1 MSLPARLRGVNVGG
15 HGRLPMAEL
24 RALLERLGHQDVA
37 TYLQSGQAI
46 FTTEEDDEDALAGRI
61 RASAHRTTRTS
72 WRA

>member
-1 MSLPARLRGVNVGG
+1 
-15 HGRLPMAEL
+15 MAEL